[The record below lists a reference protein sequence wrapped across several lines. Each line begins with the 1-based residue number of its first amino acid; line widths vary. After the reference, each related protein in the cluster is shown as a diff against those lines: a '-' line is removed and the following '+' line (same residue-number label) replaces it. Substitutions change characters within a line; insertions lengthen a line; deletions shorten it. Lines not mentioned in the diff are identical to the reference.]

1 MEEKLQNPIP
11 VKTQKK
17 EKHIFN
23 THLLQT
29 SKKLTLLAPPYS
41 HSNKINKGW
50 ELEVEFGMRER
61 KRENEFYGSN
71 TKIEYYRRAYAETMR
86 LIPLGYLCLLGLFFF
101 FFFFSFLKGWG
112 KGID

>member
-29 SKKLTLLAPPYS
+29 SKKLTLLAPSYS

-61 KRENEFYGSN
+61 EKMSFMVQTSN

-101 FFFFSFLKGWG
+101 FFPFLKGWG